1 MDYVIIK
8 GFKLYRYMQAPYED
22 HATFKWQE
30 WYPANKKKK
39 KKLMQ
44 AAAACIISII
54 ITPTSPPVHWKCS
67 NNFVLRVIFISL
79 F

>member
-30 WYPANKKKK
+30 WYPAKKKK
-39 KKLMQ
+39 KK
-44 AAAACIISII
+44 
-54 ITPTSPPVHWKCS
+54 KKKKY
-67 NNFVLRVIFISL
+67 
-79 F
+79 